1 MHHALSANVKP
12 KAAPEAAYP
21 LISQRLARPGR
32 TGQATRQVR
41 RQPHSFEAPEAA
53 PGGGA
58 SCGGAAAAAAG
69 RLGAAAGFLATAAAG
84 ATDEVGRGDSSEAL
98 AADDGA
104 LLAEGGTARCADGAA
119 PAPGS
124 GVMMLTGG
132 VDAAVGN
139 SALVGRP
146 VGIDGDSIATGALAG
161 DAFHNG
167 A

>member
-1 MHHALSANVKP
+1 LHHALSANVKP

-32 TGQATRQVR
+32 TGQATRLVR
-41 RQPHSFEAPEAA
+41 RQPHSFEAPDAFA
-53 PGGGA
+53 GGGA
-58 SCGGAAAAAAG
+58 TCVGAAAAAG
-69 RLGAAAGFLATAAAG
+69 RFGAAGFLATAAAG
-84 ATDEVGRGDSSEAL
+84 AVGATDEVGRGESNDAL

-104 LLAEGGTARCADGAA
+104 LLAGGGTARADG
-119 PAPGS
+119 PEPGS
-124 GVMMLTGG
+124 AVMMLTGG

-146 VGIDGDSIATGALAG
+146 VGIDEDSIATGAAPG
-161 DAFHNG
+161 GAFHNG